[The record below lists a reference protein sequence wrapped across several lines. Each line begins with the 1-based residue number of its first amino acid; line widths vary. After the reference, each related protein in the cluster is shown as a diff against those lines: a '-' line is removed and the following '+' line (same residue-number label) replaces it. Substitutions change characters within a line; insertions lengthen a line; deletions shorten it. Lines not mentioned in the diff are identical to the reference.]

1 MILSCKT
8 YVRNPPDVAAAFI
21 PRDMEAERPPS
32 VCASGTSTSSC
43 ARPVSRNVPAGSSSS
58 YAPSSTTS
66 GPTTATGI
74 AVAPVCDSCARVHA
88 SCSCD
93 NGTSPTSSRIAS
105 RRSPIDSASFRR
117 GHLRSSMAESLFILG
132 CRMSATLMDGKA
144 LGARIRAEVAREVEE
159 LGGVGVATVLVGDD
173 PASEVY
179 IRLKHKAATEAGIRS
194 RDVRLPEATPEE
206 ELLAVVADLNADDEV
221 DGILVQL
228 PLPDGLDKARVLAAI
243 DPTKDVDGLHPVNM
257 GLLFLGRPAHV
268 GATPLGVLELLDEYG
283 VELQGA
289 EAVVLGRSDI
299 VGKPVAHLL
308 LQRHATVTTCH
319 SRTQDLA
326 AEVGRADVVVAAVGV
341 PGLVGATG
349 SSAARP

>member
-1 MILSCKT
+1 MFGPHASPVVQAQRTWHIGPTTWVFTSRSLARFDSDGSSSEARNARSSSTDPSSHFASITASLVSLQIKHDARVILSCKT
-8 YVRNPPDVAAAFI
+8 YVRNPPEVAAAFI
-21 PRDMEAERPPS
+21 PRDIEAERPPS

-93 NGTSPTSSRIAS
+93 NGASPTSSRIAS
-105 RRSPIDSASFRR
+105 RRAPIDSASFRR
-117 GHLRSSMAESLFILG
+117 GHFRSSMAESLFILG

-144 LGARIRAEVAREVEE
+144 LGARIRAEVAHEVEE

-194 RDVRLPEATPEE
+194 RDIRLPETTPEE
-206 ELLAVVADLNADDEV
+206 ELLAVVAGLNVDDEV
-221 DGILVQL
+221 
-228 PLPDGLDKARVLAAI
+228 
-243 DPTKDVDGLHPVNM
+243 
-257 GLLFLGRPAHV
+257 
-268 GATPLGVLELLDEYG
+268 
-283 VELQGA
+283 
-289 EAVVLGRSDI
+289 
-299 VGKPVAHLL
+299 
-308 LQRHATVTTCH
+308 
-319 SRTQDLA
+319 
-326 AEVGRADVVVAAVGV
+326 
-341 PGLVGATG
+341 
-349 SSAARP
+349 